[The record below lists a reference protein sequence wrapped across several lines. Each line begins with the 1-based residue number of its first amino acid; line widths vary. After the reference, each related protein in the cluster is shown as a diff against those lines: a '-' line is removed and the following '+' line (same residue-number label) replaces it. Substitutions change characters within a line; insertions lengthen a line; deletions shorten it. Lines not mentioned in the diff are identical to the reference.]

1 MFATTANSIWPAVW
15 PTTVQAV
22 SYAQVGD
29 FFKMLVQREESG
41 YAACEFCRT
50 VNSQYAVR
58 CRTCGGMISPPSE
71 EDTVP
76 EPVKPAQRPFS
87 DARALRSVLTMVL
100 VPPMILFASF
110 GAWHQL
116 EFENPEL
123 AAAHGTTSP
132 LAAPVEAVHPVAMGS
147 SQDRL
152 VSELLT
158 GRKTIGREETVNNAS
173 PPLPEVQA
181 QVVEQEDTSR
191 LSNGGSAPTRL
202 AKSSSL
208 RAKEGGAASS
218 RQRQDVLA
226 GCSGLSFLARAV
238 CVNNRCAE
246 PKAARVGQCRE
257 AVRQRRIDEARRNP
271 ILMG

>member
-1 MFATTANSIWPAVW
+1 MLATTANSIWPAVW
-15 PTTVQAV
+15 PATVQAV

-29 FFKMLVQREESG
+29 FFKMLVQREKSD

-58 CRTCGGMISPPSE
+58 CRTCGGKISPPSE
-71 EDTVP
+71 EDTVS
-76 EPVKPAQRPFS
+76 EPFKPARTTSS
-87 DARALRSVLTMVL
+87 DARALRKVLTMVL

-116 EFENPEL
+116 EFENPDSG
-123 AAAHGTTSP
+123 AANAKTLP
-132 LAAPVEAVHPVAMGS
+132 LSVSVAPVPIAVGS

-158 GRKTIGREETVNNAS
+158 ARRTIGREETDGNAG
-173 PPLPEVQA
+173 PPSTEVQTE
-181 QVVEQEDTSR
+181 VMEQDDTNHV
-191 LSNGGSAPTRL
+191 LNGGSALPRV
-202 AKSSSL
+202 AKSSPS
-208 RAKEGGAASS
+208 RTKDTGAGSG

-226 GCSGLSFLARAV
+226 GCSGLSFFARAV

-271 ILMG
+271 VLMG